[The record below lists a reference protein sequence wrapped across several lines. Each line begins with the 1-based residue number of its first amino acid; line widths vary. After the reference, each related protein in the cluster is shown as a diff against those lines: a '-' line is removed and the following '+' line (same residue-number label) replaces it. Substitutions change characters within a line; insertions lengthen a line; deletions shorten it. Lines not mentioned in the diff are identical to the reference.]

1 MDELQLT
8 EFASKIDRFENDY
21 GNYMRIHFKRPKDI
35 TALKKSLTELGITDV
50 RKEWENGVL
59 DSDIEHVFEVN
70 YQYSPQ
76 RKVIDDLKRRHTR
89 LRAWRELR
97 GSGGTQMS
105 DAEQEF
111 FIKEDKRKII
121 AQAEWEKMCQ
131 SIPTRR

>member
-1 MDELQLT
+1 MNELKLT
-8 EFASKIDRFENDY
+8 EFANKIDRFENDY
-21 GNYMRIHFKRPKDI
+21 GNYMRIYFKRPKDI
-35 TALKKSLTELGITDV
+35 KALKKSLTELGITDV

-89 LRAWRELR
+89 LRAWRALR

-111 FIKEDKRKII
+111 FIKEDERKKIS
-121 AQAEWEKMCQ
+121 QAEWEKMCQ
-131 SIPTRR
+131 SIPSRR